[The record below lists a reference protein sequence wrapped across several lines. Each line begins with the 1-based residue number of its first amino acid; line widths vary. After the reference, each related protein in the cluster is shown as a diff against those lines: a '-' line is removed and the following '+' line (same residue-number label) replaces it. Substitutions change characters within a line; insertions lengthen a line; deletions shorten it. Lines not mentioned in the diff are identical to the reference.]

1 MKKILFVAL
10 FFIYI
15 MTSCNTRNDSV
26 IDNVN
31 LKSQAA
37 VIDTT
42 DSKMYPICMVGNIV
56 ISKEL
61 YGEKN
66 YYANVIGDG
75 KSSKPELLFRKGH
88 GHNEFTSLTYGRS
101 ADKSLLLLDET
112 LSAKPVSM
120 TVISEIDSIY
130 NIKKQDKWK
139 RYDLTKLP
147 PFRIAAKSFCSLS
160 DSTFLTPGAP
170 YDHLGSIFSVIDYK
184 NCKAFPLEFWPD
196 DGMEIETMVKH
207 AVYTNNSLVLG
218 NGNGRYCYQCGEE
231 RFVFIFSIDNNKVKV
246 IKNLYTVYPDY
257 ISEDGKNYRM
267 KSRRPE
273 TLACAVNKNYIYIL
287 LKEFDKK
294 GNKRDEWR
302 PDLYG
307 NIVEVYDWD
316 GNKQKEIRLDH
327 YGQRIML
334 SEDNKI
340 HLFTDDYY
348 DDNMKSDIWIYDL
361 NGIVN

>member
-130 NIKKQDKWK
+130 NIKTNW
-139 RYDLTKLP
+139 
-147 PFRIAAKSFCSLS
+147 
-160 DSTFLTPGAP
+160 TFLFFCILP
-170 YDHLGSIFSVIDYK
+170 
-184 NCKAFPLEFWPD
+184 EFF
-196 DGMEIETMVKH
+196 
-207 AVYTNNSLVLG
+207 Y
-218 NGNGRYCYQCGEE
+218 
-231 RFVFIFSIDNNKVKV
+231 
-246 IKNLYTVYPDY
+246 
-257 ISEDGKNYRM
+257 
-267 KSRRPE
+267 
-273 TLACAVNKNYIYIL
+273 
-287 LKEFDKK
+287 
-294 GNKRDEWR
+294 
-302 PDLYG
+302 
-307 NIVEVYDWD
+307 
-316 GNKQKEIRLDH
+316 
-327 YGQRIML
+327 
-334 SEDNKI
+334 
-340 HLFTDDYY
+340 
-348 DDNMKSDIWIYDL
+348 
-361 NGIVN
+361 